1 MEQPPMDSSL
11 IIVSLSATTDEEL
24 RVQRFAEWM
33 GVKTRNV
40 VLDSGADPFGQLE
53 LELATGCRWAMSA
66 NGLRDIHRASSDL
79 ERLGRFFEK
88 SCAALL
94 VFGWNERSGHDAAL
108 SWLTKGR
115 VERVLSSPEPSGSE
129 DVFHFPSAGRAW
141 SLQFAGLRFS
151 PSRREALATFELSAN
166 ASESATILLA
176 NGKPAFLCI
185 GAPGCRK
192 MFLIAGPETP
202 DIDQP
207 LSREK
212 GIEESYGQII
222 PFLIS
227 IRDGFGDYSWHG
239 VEKTARFI
247 IDDPL
252 LADRYGCLDY
262 GTLFDSMERQD
273 FGTSIAFIPW
283 NYRRTSRRWAEKFIR
298 KKANLSVCIHGC
310 DHSNREFSSQDAATL
325 VYKAGLSVA
334 RMEKHQQRTR
344 LPFEK
349 VMVFPQGYFSKA
361 AIPALRSNE
370 YLAAVNTTCFPTDCS
385 AGELTIGDFLRPAI
399 TRFGGFPVFRRHY
412 PRRLIDLAFDIFLG
426 KPAFIVE
433 HHPYVGDG
441 CAQLESFVRELERV
455 EPDLSW
461 PTLSSQIERSCLMRR
476 CDDGSFAV
484 KFFTR
489 KFVLR
494 NEQSAKSRFVL
505 EKDEPDVS
513 IVRSV
518 LIDGRT
524 VPFSSKE
531 ISIQFEVEMEA
542 GQVRQIEVLDQPIE
556 HLPIQRL
563 GMRYRFGVLFRRE
576 LSEFRD
582 NTLSRHPGM
591 LKTAKKIAS
600 RLKMT
605 GNHRRD
611 RNP

>member
-1 MEQPPMDSSL
+1 MDSSL
-11 IIVSLSATTDEEL
+11 IIVSLSAMTDDEL
-24 RVQRFAEWM
+24 RVQKFAQWM
-33 GVKTRNV
+33 GVKTRNI
-40 VLDSGADPFGQLE
+40 VLDAGADPFGQLE
-53 LELATGCRWAMSA
+53 LELATGCRLAMSA
-66 NGLRDIHRASSDL
+66 NALAAIHRESSDS
-79 ERLGRFFEK
+79 ERLRRFFEK

-94 VFGWNERSGHDAAL
+94 VFGWNEASGHDFAL
-108 SWLTKGR
+108 SWLTKRR
-115 VERVLSSPEPSGSE
+115 VDRVHSSEPSGSD
-129 DVFHFPSAGRAW
+129 DVFHFSFAGRAW

-151 PSRREALATFELSAN
+151 PSRREAHATFELSAN
-166 ASESATILLA
+166 ALESAPILLA
-176 NGKPAFLCI
+176 NGKPVFLFI
-185 GAPGCRK
+185 GAPGCCK
-192 MFLIAGPETP
+192 VFLIAGSETP
-202 DIDQP
+202 DINQP

-222 PFLIS
+222 PFLIF
-227 IRDGFGDYSWHG
+227 IRDSFGDYSWHG

-262 GTLFDSMERQD
+262 GTLSASMARQK

-283 NYRRTSRRWAEKFIR
+283 NYRRTSSRWAEKFMR
-298 KKANLSVCIHGC
+298 KNINLSVCIHGC

-325 VYKAGLSVA
+325 VYKAGISVA
-334 RMEKHQQRTR
+334 RMEKHRERTR
-344 LPFEK
+344 LPFER

-361 AIPALRSNE
+361 AILGLRSNE

-385 AGELTIGDFLRPAI
+385 PGELTIGDFLRPAI

-441 CAQLESFVRELERV
+441 CAQLENFVSELHKV

-476 CDDGSFAV
+476 CDDGSVAV

-489 KFVLR
+489 KFVWK
-494 NEQSAKSRFVL
+494 NEQSATIRFVL

-513 IVRSV
+513 MVRSV

-524 VPFSSKE
+524 VPFSSKAG
-531 ISIQFEVEMEA
+531 SIQFEVEMEA
-542 GQVRQIEVLDQPIE
+542 GEVRQIEVLDQPIE
-556 HLPIQRL
+556 HWPIKRL
-563 GMRYRFGVLFRRE
+563 GMTYRFGVLVRRE

-582 NTLSRHPGM
+582 NALSRHPGM
-591 LKTAKKIAS
+591 LQTAKRIAS

-605 GNHRRD
+605 GDHQRD
-611 RNP
+611 RNR